1 MNMGGDNSKVISV
14 KLQNIENRKM
24 FPSFGTGEKITTF
37 FFSFARKIL
46 TMTEPFYSELPLD
59 DQACCTQG

>member
-37 FFSFARKIL
+37 FFL
-46 TMTEPFYSELPLD
+46 L
-59 DQACCTQG
+59 QGRY